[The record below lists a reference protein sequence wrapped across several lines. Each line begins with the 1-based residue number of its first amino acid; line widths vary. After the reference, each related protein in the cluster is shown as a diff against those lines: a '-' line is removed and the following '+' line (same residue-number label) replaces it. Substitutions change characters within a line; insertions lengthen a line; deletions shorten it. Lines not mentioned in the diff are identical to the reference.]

1 MLCMWC
7 GQKKVNIDDTQS
19 VDFKGGKFP
28 VCSSECKKKYEE
40 AKAKQD
46 NNRKKFLLLLIINF
60 LIFLGICILNGVYAL
75 LYLSESIGITILI
88 YPYTTPETVE
98 LLGLEKSRK
107 IAKIIAIAIMTVG
120 IAFYAAIVL
129 I

>member
-1 MLCMWC
+1 MVTGVQTCAL
-7 GQKKVNIDDTQS
+7 
-19 VDFKGGKFP
+19 P
-28 VCSSECKKKYEE
+28 
-40 AKAKQD
+40 
-46 NNRKKFLLLLIINF
+46 
-60 LIFLGICILNGVYAL
+60 ICFNGVYAL

-98 LLGLEKSRK
+98 LLGLKKSRK
-107 IAKIIAIAIMTVG
+107 IAKTIA